1 MLDDQEAMFD
11 DKEAMFDDQEA
22 MCVPMHF
29 KVTATARFGCDN
41 CTTVLFRKEESS
53 LIRCF
58 MIVFLQKIDT
68 ILYYISVKQ
77 STLWFSNHDI
87 TI

>member
-1 MLDDQEAMFD
+1 MFD

-41 CTTVLFRKEESS
+41 SDLPVLFLTKEYIVSKQPFS
-53 LIRCF
+53 KVLI
-58 MIVFLQKIDT
+58 
-68 ILYYISVKQ
+68 
-77 STLWFSNHDI
+77 
-87 TI
+87 

>member
-29 KVTATARFGCDN
+29 KVTATARFGCD
-41 CTTVLFRKEESS
+41 
-53 LIRCF
+53 
-58 MIVFLQKIDT
+58 KISNLHLHSC
-68 ILYYISVKQ
+68 IHSI
-77 STLWFSNHDI
+77 FSE
-87 TI
+87 

>member
-1 MLDDQEAMFD
+1 MWYKDKEAIFYDRIKQWLNYWQLKVCVVFQEAMLDDQEAMLDDQEAMFD

-41 CTTVLFRKEESS
+41 
-53 LIRCF
+53 
-58 MIVFLQKIDT
+58 
-68 ILYYISVKQ
+68 IS
-77 STLWFSNHDI
+77 
-87 TI
+87 

>member
-1 MLDDQEAMFD
+1 MVDQEAMFDDQEAMFDDQEAMLDDQEAMFD

-41 CTTVLFRKEESS
+41 KLPEDYDEPTS
-53 LIRCF
+53 
-58 MIVFLQKIDT
+58 
-68 ILYYISVKQ
+68 
-77 STLWFSNHDI
+77 
-87 TI
+87 

>member
-41 CTTVLFRKEESS
+41 NHQFH
-53 LIRCF
+53 
-58 MIVFLQKIDT
+58 T
-68 ILYYISVKQ
+68 IAKHFTCNRLLKQ
-77 STLWFSNHDI
+77 TG
-87 TI
+87 T

>member
-41 CTTVLFRKEESS
+41 GLSRSLF
-53 LIRCF
+53 LLDF
-58 MIVFLQKIDT
+58 H
-68 ILYYISVKQ
+68 KQ
-77 STLWFSNHDI
+77 
-87 TI
+87 

>member
-1 MLDDQEAMFD
+1 MWYKDKEAVFDDRIEQWLKYWQLKVCVVFQEAMLDDQEAMFD

-41 CTTVLFRKEESS
+41 LSRKCY
-53 LIRCF
+53 IK
-58 MIVFLQKIDT
+58 LQM
-68 ILYYISVKQ
+68 
-77 STLWFSNHDI
+77 HCP
-87 TI
+87 

>member
-41 CTTVLFRKEESS
+41 KEVTAILSLVVLVEG
-53 LIRCF
+53 LC
-58 MIVFLQKIDT
+58 
-68 ILYYISVKQ
+68 SV
-77 STLWFSNHDI
+77 
-87 TI
+87 

>member
-41 CTTVLFRKEESS
+41 ICLVLF
-53 LIRCF
+53 
-58 MIVFLQKIDT
+58 
-68 ILYYISVKQ
+68 YIQIKCEGVIIQ
-77 STLWFSNHDI
+77 V
-87 TI
+87 

>member
-1 MLDDQEAMFD
+1 MAENWQLKVCVVFQEAMLDDQEAMFD

-41 CTTVLFRKEESS
+41 RIFYPVVDQSPPE
-53 LIRCF
+53 LI
-58 MIVFLQKIDT
+58 LPD
-68 ILYYISVKQ
+68 LYCRPG
-77 STLWFSNHDI
+77 
-87 TI
+87 

>member
-41 CTTVLFRKEESS
+41 NYEVLF
-53 LIRCF
+53 LNQNL
-58 MIVFLQKIDT
+58 MGNLN
-68 ILYYISVKQ
+68 L
-77 STLWFSNHDI
+77 
-87 TI
+87 

>member
-41 CTTVLFRKEESS
+41 IEYVISDQRHSISS
-53 LIRCF
+53 L
-58 MIVFLQKIDT
+58 
-68 ILYYISVKQ
+68 
-77 STLWFSNHDI
+77 LWLGFGVVQ
-87 TI
+87 

>member
-41 CTTVLFRKEESS
+41 IAIGFQDSN
-53 LIRCF
+53 RC
-58 MIVFLQKIDT
+58 LCAC
-68 ILYYISVKQ
+68 Y
-77 STLWFSNHDI
+77 
-87 TI
+87 